1 MVQKNILLK
10 LFIVVACAM
19 GAVPSLMAQT
29 TCPIIPLPAD
39 ARLESGVFKFG
50 NNTTIVTSKASLQPI
65 AQYLQQ
71 ELSQKNGIQVK
82 PGKAAKGPVVKLV
95 LTGGKQANPEGYSLL
110 IQPNQ
115 ITITSQS
122 AAGVFYGVISLL
134 QLTAQSKD
142 GAVACWQITDAPL
155 YGWRGFMLDE
165 SRHFFGMA
173 KVKQLLDQMAFYK
186 LNRFHWHLTDEPGWR
201 IEIKQYPALTLTG
214 GKGNYSDSLA
224 PAAFYTQEEI
234 KEIVAYA
241 AARFI
246 TVIPEIDMP
255 GHATAANRAY
265 PAYSGGGSA
274 KHPEFTFNPG
284 KEATYQ
290 YLTNILRETDALFPS
305 QMIHIGGD
313 EVSFGNE
320 KWMANPEIQ
329 QLMANKGLA
338 DAKAVEFY
346 FIRRMADSLAR
357 MKNKVLAW
365 DEVTQ
370 ANLVPGQTIVFW
382 WRHDQ
387 PKQLT
392 TSLQKGYSVV
402 LCPRLPFYFD
412 FVQDSAH
419 VSGRKW
425 GPRKLYASLEKVYDF
440 SVADYPI
447 QPGQLPQVLGLQ
459 ANLWTETVKTEQRL
473 DFMTY
478 PRLCALAEAAW
489 TKPAQKNF
497 SGFTKRM
504 QDQLPLL
511 KQQGIQYY
519 DFLQPQQT
527 PEPKR

>member
-1 MVQKNILLK
+1 
-10 LFIVVACAM
+10 
-19 GAVPSLMAQT
+19 MAQT

-39 ARLESGVFKFG
+39 ARLNSGAFKFD
-50 NNTTIVTSKASLQPI
+50 NTTTIVTTQASLQPI

-71 ELSQKNGIQVK
+71 GLSQKSAIQVK
-82 PGKAAKGPVVKLV
+82 LGKATKGSVVKLV
-95 LTGGKQANPEGYSLL
+95 LTGNKQDKLVQLDAYSLD
-110 IQPNQ
+110 IQPTQ
-115 ITITSQS
+115 ITITAPS

-142 GAVACWQITDAPL
+142 AAVACWSISDIAG

-165 SRHFFGMA
+165 SRHFFGKA
-173 KVKQLLDQMAFYK
+173 KVKQLLDWMAFYK

-201 IEIKQYPALTLTG
+201 IEIKKYPALTLTG
-214 GKGNYSDSLA
+214 GKGNYTDSLA
-224 PAAFYTQEEI
+224 PAQYYTQQEI

-265 PAYSGGGSA
+265 PEYSGGGSA

-284 KEATYQ
+284 KEGTYQ
-290 YLTNILRETDALFPS
+290 YLTNILKETDALFPS

-320 KWMANPEIQ
+320 KWMANPDIQ
-329 QLMANKGLA
+329 QLMAREKLT
-338 DAKAVEFY
+338 DAKGVEFY
-346 FIRRMADSLAR
+346 FIRRMADCLAT

-370 ANLVPGQTIVFW
+370 ANLVPEQTIVFW

-387 PKQLT
+387 PRQLT

-425 GPRKLYASLEKVYDF
+425 GPQKGYASLEKVYDF

-447 QPGQLPQVLGLQ
+447 QPGQLSQVLGLQ
-459 ANLWTETVKTEQRL
+459 ANLWTETIKTEQRL
-473 DFMTY
+473 DFMTF
-478 PRLCALAEAAW
+478 PRMLALAETAW
-489 TKPAQKNF
+489 TDPQQKNF
-497 SGFTKRM
+497 NDFVKRM
-504 QDQLPLL
+504 EAQLPLL

-519 DFLQPQQT
+519 DFVLPQQS